1 MNIIVA
7 HATGFSVDNDSTI
20 KERMEQIMIDG
31 KPHMKIYRHIIP
43 KHLYNVKSEPDNE
56 CQVLTDNGKGFFCIF
71 ESNRKIKIMK
81 DMSENEV
88 KELKHNLKKWQT

>member
-20 KERMEQIMIDG
+20 KERMEQVMIDD
-31 KPHMKIYRHIIP
+31 KPHMKIDRYIVP
-43 KHLYNVKSEPDNE
+43 KKLFHVKSEPQSV
-56 CQVLTDNGKGFFCIF
+56 CQVLTDDNKGFFCIF
-71 ESNRKIKIMK
+71 ESNQKLNILKN
-81 DMSENEV
+81 MSENEV